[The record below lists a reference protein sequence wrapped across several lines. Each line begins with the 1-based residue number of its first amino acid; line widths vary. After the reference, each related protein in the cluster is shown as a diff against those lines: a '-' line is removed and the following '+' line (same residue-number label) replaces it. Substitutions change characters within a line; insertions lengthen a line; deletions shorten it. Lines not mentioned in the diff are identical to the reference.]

1 MRFPPR
7 GEAGIKG
14 RPRSE
19 ARNKGDKRGSTW
31 EEENRGRPPIDER
44 INEKSVLAWAEGA
57 AEGAARGE
65 RGPI

>member
-44 INEKSVLAWAEGA
+44 IDEKSVLAWAEGA
-57 AEGAARGE
+57 ARGE